1 MKKNKTFIIAEVG
14 VNHNGNIDTAKKL
27 IIVAKK
33 AGCDFVKFQSYK
45 SENLVQSKTNIIGYQ
60 KKNLKRNLKQIDM
73 LRKYQLT
80 ASDHSVLIDFCKK
93 KKIKFLSSPFDTESL
108 KLLFK
113 LKVLDI
119 KIASGEIT
127 HYALLNEVAK
137 KAKRVFLSSGMSNL
151 KDIKNALSILTKY
164 NLKKKDLYVLHCHSD
179 YPTEFKD
186 VNLNAMKSIKK
197 NLQVNIGYSD
207 HTLGFETAISSIAM
221 GAKVIEKHITLSKK
235 MRGPDHP
242 ASMEPKE
249 FYEFVKSIRNTEK
262 LLGNNIKKPTKK
274 ELGIRKIIRKS
285 IVAKFKINKGEK
297 FSESNII
304 SKRPEGGISSLYWNR
319 VIGKKAKINFK
330 RDDFIKL

>member
-45 SENLVQSKTNIIGYQ
+45 SENLVQSKTSMIGYQ

-73 LRKYQLT
+73 LKKYQLS
-80 ASDHSVLIDFCKK
+80 AEDHSLLIEFCRK

-113 LKVLDI
+113 LRVLDI

-127 HYALLNEVAK
+127 HYALLNEIAK

-151 KDIKNALSILTKY
+151 KDIRNALTILTKY
-164 NLKKKDLYVLHCHSD
+164 KLKKKDLYVLHCHSD

-197 NLQVNIGYSD
+197 NLQVNVGYSD
-207 HTLGFETAISSIAM
+207 HTLGFETAISSVAM

-262 LLGNNIKKPTKK
+262 LLGYNIKKPTKK
-274 ELGIRKIIRKS
+274 ELRIRKIIRKS
-285 IVAKFKINKGEK
+285 IVAKYKINKGEK

-319 VIGKKAKINFK
+319 VIGKKAKINFNK
-330 RDDFIKL
+330 DDFIKL